1 MGNRMKKLFIV
12 ANWKMNGNKRSNEK
26 LINCVNENVHRNKY
40 IEVVICP
47 PFTYLA
53 QLLKIKSPNIMIG
66 AQNISEKEN
75 GAFTGEIS
83 GYMIKDL
90 NVNYVIIGHSERR
103 QHYAETDDLI
113 NKKIGIACDHELNV
127 IFCIGETSEEKEAG
141 KTSKVIKQQL
151 EIIYQLKPNNL
162 LIAYEPVWA
171 IGSGQTASSTAI
183 QEIHQLINKELRS
196 LNINNFS
203 GVVYGGS
210 VNSSSAQEIFSLN
223 AVDGL
228 LIGGASLE
236 GKEFSSI
243 ARSSCEN
250 FIE

>member
-1 MGNRMKKLFIV
+1 MFI
-12 ANWKMNGNKRSNEK
+12 ANWKMNGSEHKVHKWIEEVTLTIPTQIQSR
-26 LINCVNENVHRNKY
+26 CVF
-40 IEVVICP
+40 CP
-47 PFTYLA
+47 PVCYFPMVSDLIKKRE
-53 QLLKIKSPNIMIG
+53 LKISLG
-66 AQNISEKEN
+66 AQDIDPDMEVS
-75 GAFTGEIS
+75 FTGGVS
-83 GYMIKDL
+83 GSML
-90 NVNYVIIGHSERR
+90 EELGCQYVIVGHSERR
-103 QHYAETDDLI
+103 IHCKEDDKLLLQKLKAVLD
-113 NKKIGIACDHELNV
+113 NNMKV

>member
-1 MGNRMKKLFIV
+1 MFI
-12 ANWKMNGNKRSNEK
+12 ANWKMNGSEHKVHKWIEEVTLTIPTQIQSR
-26 LINCVNENVHRNKY
+26 CVF
-40 IEVVICP
+40 CP
-47 PFTYLA
+47 PVCYLPMVSD
-53 QLLKIKSPNIMIG
+53 LIKKRELKISLG
-66 AQNISEKEN
+66 AQDIDPDMEVS
-75 GAFTGEIS
+75 FTGGVS
-83 GYMIKDL
+83 GSML
-90 NVNYVIIGHSERR
+90 EELGCQYVIVGHSERR
-103 QHYAETDDLI
+103 IHCKEDDKLLLQKLKAVLD
-113 NKKIGIACDHELNV
+113 NNMKV

>member
-1 MGNRMKKLFIV
+1 MFI
-12 ANWKMNGNKRSNEK
+12 ANWKMNGSQHMVHKWIEEVNLTIPTQIQSQ
-26 LINCVNENVHRNKY
+26 CVF
-40 IEVVICP
+40 CP
-47 PFTYLA
+47 PACYLPMISD
-53 QLLKIKSPNIMIG
+53 LIKKRELKISLG
-66 AQNISEKEN
+66 AQDIDPDMEVSL
-75 GAFTGEIS
+75 TGGIS
-83 GYMIKDL
+83 GSML
-90 NVNYVIIGHSERR
+90 EELGCQYVVVGHSERR
-103 QHYAETDDLI
+103 IHCKEDSKLLLQKLKAVLA
-113 NKKIGIACDHELNV
+113 NNMKV
-127 IFCIGETSEEKEAG
+127 IFCVGETSEEKEAG
-141 KTSKVIKQQL
+141 KTSEVINRQL
-151 EIIYQLKPNNL
+151 EVIGQLKPNNL

-183 QEIHQLINKELRS
+183 QEIHQLINKKIRS

-203 GVVYGGS
+203 GVIYGGS